1 MFSKEWINPNKVEYF
16 NILDYLSQLKLSDN
30 VLFHNE
36 DTYEEMGKYIKEL
49 GNYCDY
55 QNNEVLCNWLDRS
68 MLGLP
73 NYKNIDGFTKKDIVD
88 SDIFFDKDE
97 ISHER
102 IKRVH
107 EFVGTHSETG
117 AKVVGEYRS
126 DVASIGV
133 MIDKDNYQPFWY
145 GAEAKDIERFIDS
158 FIEYYRTDD
167 NKEVFNN
174 PLIRASL
181 VHLLLMR
188 IHPFG
193 NGNKRSIRVLQDIAL
208 ASELNRISNTNLRV
222 LPLNTTIS
230 MYMYRDDYTD
240 RLARV
245 FFDLE
250 HKEENN
256 IAINRWIDFML
267 NIYDEQLCF
276 YSNKLSSLK

>member
-1 MFSKEWINPNKVEYF
+1 MFSKEWINPNKVDYF

-36 DTYEEMGKYIKEL
+36 DTYEEIEKYIKEL

-167 NKEVFNN
+167 NKEVFSN